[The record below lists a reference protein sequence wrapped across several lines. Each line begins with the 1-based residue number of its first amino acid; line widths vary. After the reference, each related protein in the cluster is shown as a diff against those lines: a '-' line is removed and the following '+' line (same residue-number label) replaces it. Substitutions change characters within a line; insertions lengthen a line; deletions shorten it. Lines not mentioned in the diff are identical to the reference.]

1 MKIFSADAPDFADF
15 FRKLR
20 SRGAAF
26 EPDLLATVAEIIRDV
41 TLRGDDAV
49 FEYTKKFDG
58 HLLAADTVEASGE
71 ERRNAAAAVDATD
84 RDILQLAA
92 SRIEAYHRHQIAGD
106 WSMTD
111 PEGARLGQR
120 VLPLSRIGIYAP
132 GGKAFYPSTLL
143 MAAIPAKL
151 AGVGEII
158 VVTPSKDGR
167 LAPLLAAAADIA
179 GVDRIFKIG
188 GAQAVAALAY
198 GTRCVPQVDK
208 IVGPGNAYVAAAKKL
223 VFGQVAIDMIA
234 GPSEVVIIADESAD
248 PAFAAADLLAQAEH
262 DEMAAAVLFTPSEE
276 LARRVAAEIGNQT
289 RRLPKKGI
297 IEKSLAAYGAI
308 ILTRDL
314 AQAVALSN
322 RFAPEHLELMTADPE
337 ALLGAVTNAGSV
349 FLGHYTPE
357 ALGDYIAGTN
367 HILLTEGTARFSSPL
382 GVYDFCKRMSVLSFP
397 KAAFDTLA
405 ARTERFARIEGL
417 DAHADSVRVRMR
429 RDSED
434 A

>member
-367 HILLTEGTARFSSPL
+367 HILPTEGTARFSSPL

>member
-15 FRKLR
+15 FRALR

-26 EPDLLATVAEIIRDV
+26 EPDLLATVAAIIRDV

-71 ERRNAAAAVDATD
+71 ERRNAAATVDASD

-367 HILLTEGTARFSSPL
+367 HILPTEGTARFSSPL

>member
-49 FEYTKKFDG
+49 FDYTKKFDG

-367 HILLTEGTARFSSPL
+367 HILPTEGTARFSSPL